1 MTDTQKTDS
10 SATPLNPDAL
20 RPARIIH
27 RRTDDDSSIILRLWN
42 RLLPRLLG
50 TRIAWLLLGA
60 ILLLCLI
67 SLAAVHVSSPHLA
80 RVQEIHIGIGLIV
93 LLAAIAPTYRHI
105 GRYAYAFL
113 AFTLLLLL
121 AVLKAPAVNGSHRW
135 FILPGGINFQPS
147 ELAKIAFVMS
157 VAWYLRLHKD
167 IHGLS
172 RLVVPFLLMLLPMGL
187 ILIESDL
194 GTALLFPL
202 VLYAMLIAAG
212 ARLRHLVAIAL
223 IAISIAPGCYPLLK
237 PYQKQRIISM
247 FVQNKPTS
255 GELHGNLY
263 QQRQSEIAE
272 GSGGLTGQGLRGAAQ
287 IRNGLLPESANDFI
301 FAVIA
306 TQWGFL
312 GSLGILLLYAIFFG
326 ACLEIAGSTADP
338 FGRIM
343 VVGLGSM
350 LMMQTMI
357 NIAMTTGIIPV
368 VGITLPFLSYGGSAI
383 ASYMLATGLILNV
396 AVRNRRTL

>member
-50 TRIAWLLLGA
+50 TRIAWLLLGS

-255 GELHGNLY
+255 GELHGI
-263 QQRQSEIAE
+263 QHQRK
-272 GSGGLTGQGLRGAAQ
+272 
-287 IRNGLLPESANDFI
+287 
-301 FAVIA
+301 
-306 TQWGFL
+306 
-312 GSLGILLLYAIFFG
+312 
-326 ACLEIAGSTADP
+326 
-338 FGRIM
+338 
-343 VVGLGSM
+343 
-350 LMMQTMI
+350 
-357 NIAMTTGIIPV
+357 
-368 VGITLPFLSYGGSAI
+368 
-383 ASYMLATGLILNV
+383 
-396 AVRNRRTL
+396 